1 MTSTQLAE
9 SSKFGASI
17 TLATDATEHRDA
29 VRAAIARTFAN
40 REQYAAQ
47 QARSAR
53 HAALLASVTSA
64 FCA

>member
-17 TLATDATEHRDA
+17 TVATDAVEHAEA
-29 VRAAIARTFAN
+29 VRAAIARTIAN

-53 HAALLASVTSA
+53 HSAMLASVERA